1 MGKIEN
7 TWLETWKTK
16 VSVFDKIKK
25 IWIKIGDM
33 LYNVFFLWWGYVYRE
48 NWKYWIYWLTPA
60 KYDEFMLCGTNYIWA
75 QTGDKWKLLDK
86 NWHEIENFEVDDVRE
101 WCLDLTVWYWTYEW
115 RVFRKGQKWWMVA
128 NDWTIVL
135 ANYDDVSIHE
145 FDNNGDFRTYAV
157 WKEILE
163 NWEEK
168 LWEISIEDWSRTEY
182 NPSKIEGEDSSS
194 EDNSEES
201 ESNEEIT
208 ENLSF
213 REKLKKV
220 TKETSKN
227 LRDDLYNK
235 FLKDKFVL
243 DIDWQKEEFKSY
255 MLNWKVWIEW
265 VLEPEYEELE
275 PCSEKFIW
283 MRDWK
288 KRWLIDF
295 NWNVVIEPKFNYV
308 DKNTYE
314 VGGKQW
320 FINLEGEDL
329 WAKYDFILWNYVV
342 VGKKMWLVDRKN
354 GKEII
359 SPIYDDLHILSWC
372 LIAKVRLWDKYWLFS
387 TIDGSV
393 IKNVEYDRIKKDRK
407 TKMLLCM
414 KWNNIVD
421 KVNYDISSKRKD

>member
-1 MGKIEN
+1 M
-7 TWLETWKTK
+7 
-16 VSVFDKIKK
+16 
-25 IWIKIGDM
+25 
-33 LYNVFFLWWGYVYRE
+33 
-48 NWKYWIYWLTPA
+48 
-60 KYDEFMLCGTNYIWA
+60 
-75 QTGDKWKLLDK
+75 
-86 NWHEIENFEVDDVRE
+86 
-101 WCLDLTVWYWTYEW
+101 
-115 RVFRKGQKWWMVA
+115 
-128 NDWTIVL
+128 
-135 ANYDDVSIHE
+135 
-145 FDNNGDFRTYAV
+145 
-157 WKEILE
+157 E

-168 LWEISIEDWSRTEY
+168 LWAISIEDWSRTEY
-182 NPSKIEGEDSSS
+182 DPSKIEDEDSSS
-194 EDNSEES
+194 KDNPEES
-201 ESNEEIT
+201 ESNEEIY

-213 REKLKKV
+213 RERLKKV

-227 LRDDLYNK
+227 LRDNLYNK
-235 FLKDKFVL
+235 ILKDKFIL
-243 DIDWQKEEFKSY
+243 DIDWQKGEFKSY

-283 MRDWK
+283 MRSWK
-288 KRWLIDF
+288 KRWLIDL
-295 NWNVVIEPKFNYV
+295 NWNVVIEPKFDYV

-320 FINLEGEDL
+320 FINPDGEDL

-354 GKEII
+354 GKEVI
-359 SPIYDDLHILSWC
+359 SPVYDDLRVLSWC

-414 KWNNIVD
+414 KWNNIID
-421 KVNYDISSKRKD
+421 KVNYDISYKKKD